1 MIVASARAVA
11 DVDSVAERLVPAPFG
26 HALRLLRGSRAIDE
40 AVLAAESPQVVLL
53 GAGLDARAFR
63 LPGLANALVFE
74 VDHPSTQAYK
84 RSRTSSLRLRAREL
98 RFVGVDFEAD
108 DLAERLAASGH
119 DDATAT
125 TWIWEGVT
133 PYLTRP
139 AVEATLDRIA
149 RRSSPGSTLVMTYG
163 TPDLGTVPSLLR
175 PAVAP
180 VFRLLGEELRGLVT
194 PDEAHEVVCAR
205 SFRALR
211 APRSADAHRR
221 ARARRGPR
229 TSALSRSEPRGSLPV
244 PRLSGRSGTRP
255 RAAPD
260 APRGPCGARPEATR
274 GCRPCPRRT

>member
-26 HALRLLRGSRAIDE
+26 HALRLLRGSRAARLLSAGLVDHLDLRTRAIDE

-205 SFRALR
+205 SFRVIADEAVSEVAAR
-211 APRSADAHRR
+211 FGRPAPRMLIAEHVLVAVH
-221 ARARRGPR
+221 
-229 TSALSRSEPRGSLPV
+229 
-244 PRLSGRSGTRP
+244 
-255 RAAPD
+255 APQL
-260 APRGPCGARPEATR
+260 
-274 GCRPCPRRT
+274 